1 MIIRLVEARLRLVGM
16 HSFTHRFFFRC
27 RYNYEECMNDSDI
40 CVHNELDFILVCV
53 LCHVT
58 PGFSA
63 DLVCFPVATGCH
75 YQYFLSAMFQGH
87 LPHMLNVTVHSV
99 NSATAHSSTW
109 TYLIASF
116 IMLIS
121 LLFACNIQSRVVEG
135 LGLCRS
141 GSSPRERFTSWTGF
155 SSPRPEWILQ
165 GFFPI
170 FSLQPGISPW
180 WYHFILIYSISF
192 CL

>member
-1 MIIRLVEARLRLVGM
+1 MCTTKGVVFPGEGAREGFQQLRHVFQLPTPFVTPSFSVTTCWNV
-16 HSFTHRFFFRC
+16 HS
-27 RYNYEECMNDSDI
+27 
-40 CVHNELDFILVCV
+40 L
-53 LCHVT
+53 HVT

-170 FSLQPGISPW
+170 FSLQPGSSPW
-180 WYHFILIYSISF
+180 WYHFILICSISF
-192 CL
+192 RL